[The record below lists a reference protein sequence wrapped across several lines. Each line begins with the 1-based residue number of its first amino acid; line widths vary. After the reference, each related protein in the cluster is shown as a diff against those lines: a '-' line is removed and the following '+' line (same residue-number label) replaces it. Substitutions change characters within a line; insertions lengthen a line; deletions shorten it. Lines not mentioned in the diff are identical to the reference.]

1 MSLELVKVRTAD
13 GVRLDGSWL
22 KPASPGK
29 SQFPVDVMIL
39 HHGVAGNFY
48 SASPFED
55 WAPWLAD
62 SGCAAIRVNNRG
74 HDPVSQASLN
84 GERVKLGAAYETI
97 DSSRADWEA
106 WIDFAQK
113 LGYERIGIWGHSL
126 GAVKSIYHASVEDD
140 YRVQCVIAASPPR
153 FSYTHYAGTNQWGD
167 VKDVGKLFVETC
179 NLAQSHIDAGHPEQL
194 IQVEYPVPL
203 LVSAGTYIDK
213 YGPEEKYDI
222 LKHIASVSMP
232 LLSYIGTTEPLGE
245 FPFLGLPEEMQK
257 LSQECGHFTFEYVDG
272 ANHFY
277 SEHRKEVWEL
287 TSRWLNHLGTS
298 FQLPRGKAVWA

>member
-1 MSLELVKVRTAD
+1 MSVELVNVRTSD

-22 KPASPGK
+22 KATSPGK

-48 SASPFED
+48 GPSPFED
-55 WAPWLAD
+55 WGPWLAEN
-62 SGCAAIRVNNRG
+62 GCAVIRVNNRG
-74 HDPVSQASLN
+74 HDPVSQGTLN
-84 GERVKLGAAYETI
+84 GERVKLGAAYEVI

-106 WIDFAQK
+106 WIDFAQQA
-113 LGYERIGIWGHSL
+113 GYERIGIWGHSL
-126 GAVKSIYHASVEDD
+126 GAVKTIYHAALEND

-153 FSYTHYAGTNQWGD
+153 FSYGMYAETEQWGD
-167 VKDVGKLFVETC
+167 VKDVGKRFQETID
-179 NLAQSHIDAGHPEQL
+179 LATGHVDAGHPEQL

-203 LVSAGTYIDK
+203 LVSAGTYMDK

-222 LKHIASVSMP
+222 VKHIPTVSMP

-257 LSQECGHFTFEYVDG
+257 LSAKLDHFTFEYVEG

-277 SEHRKEVWEL
+277 SDHRKEVFEI
-287 TSRWLNHLGTS
+287 TSKWLKALGDS
-298 FQLPRGKAVWA
+298 GQLPRGKAVWA